1 MISFNG
7 KQYDPV
13 TTYELDCSNSEITKI
28 PREFVNLTELNCN
41 DCPQLKE
48 IPNTLVNLKEL
59 NCNDCPQL
67 KEIPNTLVNLKKLNC
82 NNCPQLKE
90 IPNTLVNLT
99 FIFCKNCTKLTE
111 IPNTLV
117 NLTELKCSDC
127 PKLKEIPNTLVNL
140 ILLKCDGCPQITC
153 IPDELVSLVAH
164 ELPRCEEI
172 GNSLSLNQRITKVSR
187 NKSKINTLQWD
198 DKLKSGY
205 ETSRGCYTENKGVLC
220 NTIDM
225 EDTENQV
232 YLGEDPN
239 NIIFIVSI
247 QNNNIYYAYGYN
259 KKDLAYDINTDVF
272 YDCKRNPDG
281 SYKTV
286 DNNGKFGYY
295 NLEGLAYVKINLN
308 SFSVLV
314 LAEELMSMI
323 EDDKRV
329 FLLKGPTTKFLY
341 TSSYGVMFNHQDH
354 ISADHC
360 QRGTDKE
367 VYTLYVL
374 E

>member
-1 MISFNG
+1 LFWNCS
-7 KQYDPV
+7 YCP
-13 TTYELDCSNSEITKI
+13 ELTQIPNTLVKLIRLQCRNCTDLKEIPNTLLNLTVIDCSDCPQLKKI
-28 PREFVNLTELNCN
+28 PNTLVNLTNLYCSYLSELKEIPNTLVKLTELTCN
-41 DCPQLKE
+41 DCPHLKE
-48 IPNTLVNLKEL
+48 IPNTLVNLVEL
-59 NCNDCPQL
+59 DCNDCPQ
-67 KEIPNTLVNLKKLNC
+67 
-82 NNCPQLKE
+82 
-90 IPNTLVNLT
+90 
-99 FIFCKNCTKLTE
+99 LTE

-117 NLTELKCSDC
+117 NLTKLECNDC

-140 ILLKCDGCPQITC
+140 IKLKCDDCPKITC
-153 IPDELVSLVAH
+153 IPVELVLLVDH
-164 ELPRCEEI
+164 KLPRCEEI
-172 GNSLSLNQRITKVSR
+172 GNSLSLNPTIKKVSR

-225 EDTENQV
+225 EDTENRV
-232 YLGEDPN
+232 YLDEDPN

-247 QNNNIYYAYGYN
+247 QNNNIYHAYGYN

-314 LAEELMSMI
+314 LAEE
-323 EDDKRV
+323 
-329 FLLKGPTTKFLY
+329 
-341 TSSYGVMFNHQDH
+341 
-354 ISADHC
+354 
-360 QRGTDKE
+360 
-367 VYTLYVL
+367 
-374 E
+374 